1 MDFQSRNVMII
12 PQLCDNFIITINPM
26 VSFVFFR
33 KIEKKKEKR
42 GIGLRK
48 RGGTRPC
55 SIRKLCLR
63 LSDLYLYIHK
73 LNIFKYSPSKKKKI
87 SLLKKEKK

>member
-33 KIEKKKEKR
+33 KIEKKKRKKR
-42 GIGLRK
+42 DWIKKERRNEALLDSK
-48 RGGTRPC
+48 IMS
-55 SIRKLCLR
+55 SIVR
-63 LSDLYLYIHK
+63 
-73 LNIFKYSPSKKKKI
+73 FI
-87 SLLKKEKK
+87 SLYTQA

>member
-33 KIEKKKEKR
+33 KIEKKKR
-42 GIGLRK
+42 DWI
-48 RGGTRPC
+48 
-55 SIRKLCLR
+55 
-63 LSDLYLYIHK
+63 
-73 LNIFKYSPSKKKKI
+73 KKKRRNETLLDSKIVSSIVRFI
-87 SLLKKEKK
+87 SLYTQA

>member
-33 KIEKKKEKR
+33 KIEKKKRKKR
-42 GIGLRK
+42 DWIKKERRNEALLDSK
-48 RGGTRPC
+48 IVS
-55 SIRKLCLR
+55 SIVR
-63 LSDLYLYIHK
+63 
-73 LNIFKYSPSKKKKI
+73 FI
-87 SLLKKEKK
+87 SLYTQA